1 MQAGIVAMVANVG
14 LDLLL
19 IEPHFGL
26 PGYGVAGAAWA
37 SVIATWIGFGVI
49 AFRFA
54 RERTDGPLV
63 FKARELVRVIRFG
76 IPNGVSWFLEFSAF
90 TVFVN
95 LVVGYLGTTELAAFN
110 VILHVNSIS
119 FMPAFGIASAGAIL
133 VGEAIG
139 ARKLDLVWPIV
150 RRTGAVAAVW
160 MVSIGLFYLVAPEAV
175 VGLFRARGVPSDEL
189 VATAARMLVLSAI
202 WQFFDAAGLTL
213 SEALRAA
220 GDTAWCMGARIVLA
234 WVAFIPAGV
243 LLVRHGDGGTNVVML
258 TLAAY
263 IMALAVVFSLRFAS
277 GAWKKIQLI
286 EPVA

>member
-1 MQAGIVAMVANVG
+1 
-14 LDLLL
+14 
-19 IEPHFGL
+19 
-26 PGYGVAGAAWA
+26 
-37 SVIATWIGFGVI
+37 
-49 AFRFA
+49 
-54 RERTDGPLV
+54 
-63 FKARELVRVIRFG
+63 
-76 IPNGVSWFLEFSAF
+76 
-90 TVFVN
+90 
-95 LVVGYLGTTELAAFN
+95 
-110 VILHVNSIS
+110 
-119 FMPAFGIASAGAIL
+119 
-133 VGEAIG
+133 
-139 ARKLDLVWPIV
+139 
-150 RRTGAVAAVW
+150 

>member
-1 MQAGIVAMVANVG
+1 
-14 LDLLL
+14 
-19 IEPHFGL
+19 
-26 PGYGVAGAAWA
+26 
-37 SVIATWIGFGVI
+37 
-49 AFRFA
+49 
-54 RERTDGPLV
+54 
-63 FKARELVRVIRFG
+63 
-76 IPNGVSWFLEFSAF
+76 
-90 TVFVN
+90 
-95 LVVGYLGTTELAAFN
+95 
-110 VILHVNSIS
+110 
-119 FMPAFGIASAGAIL
+119 MPAFGIASAGAIL

-139 ARKLDLVWPIV
+139 ARKQDLVWPIV